1 MRFRDHQERERRID
15 ALEREMAETR
25 ERIERELNRADG
37 PEVQRTGLERLRS
50 SIHKFVRSSRTTRE
64 EAPQSA
70 EPRPADTS
78 TPPDAGGGAQEA
90 TGAPEGEP
98 RRGFFSRL
106 FGG

>member
-1 MRFRDHQERERRID
+1 VRFRDHQERERRID

-25 ERIERELNRADG
+25 EWIERELNRADG

-78 TPPDAGGGAQEA
+78 TPPDAGGGTQEA
-90 TGAPEGEP
+90 TGAPEEGP